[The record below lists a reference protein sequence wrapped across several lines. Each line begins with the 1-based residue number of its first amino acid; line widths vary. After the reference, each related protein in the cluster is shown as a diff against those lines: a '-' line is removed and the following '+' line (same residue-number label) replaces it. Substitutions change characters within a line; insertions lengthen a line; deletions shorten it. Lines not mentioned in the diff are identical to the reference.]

1 MEKCESIPALEEPVE
16 GNRLTIGGHIG
27 NRVNEVAT
35 LLAPEGASK
44 ALLGPKP
51 FCGYMKTSA

>member
-51 FCGYMKTSA
+51 FVAI